1 MHYIVFDA
9 LNALLP
15 QRIPQI
21 QCCLSVSAPHDGS
34 VNGVQVVDSLLNLF
48 DMFHTCDRDATGHR
62 AAEHLVSRN
71 CDRINWL
78 LEGYFR
84 GVVNKG
90 QHHGEERAI
99 AVDMKS
105 VSSESEVLQ
114 NTEDTVKVV
123 HCTLDCRSHIHV
135 DDRRPVLVLG

>member
-62 AAEHLVSRN
+62 AAEHLVTRDGHRVDRPAEGDFGREGPDVARDN
-71 CDRINWL
+71 LDIDRVPAPCDDASCDSL
-78 LEGYFR
+78 
-84 GVVNKG
+84 
-90 QHHGEERAI
+90 
-99 AVDMKS
+99 AVR
-105 VSSESEVLQ
+105 Q
-114 NTEDTVKVV
+114 WQ
-123 HCTLDCRSHIHV
+123 TL
-135 DDRRPVLVLG
+135 